1 MGVLSVISV
10 FLIIFY
16 YVSGVIFSVRG
27 INLGIIFF
35 ALIVLQVVCNK
46 GFFDQQQM
54 VIVFYIIFVFV
65 CGITILIILDS
76 DFRTVSDGVWCIMIF
91 IYLIY
96 IMLLIRMRFFVFSG
110 VIVFVI
116 YLGCILRRNF
126 GDSFLWK

>member
-76 DFRTVSDGVWCIMIF
+76 DFRIVSDGVWCIMIF

-126 GDSFLWK
+126 GDLFLWK